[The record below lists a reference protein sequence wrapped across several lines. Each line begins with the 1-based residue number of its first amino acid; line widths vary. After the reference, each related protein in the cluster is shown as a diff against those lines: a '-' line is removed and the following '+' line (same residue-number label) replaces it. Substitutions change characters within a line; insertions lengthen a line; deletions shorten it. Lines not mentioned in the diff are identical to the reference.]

1 MLRPLHV
8 LSRVEGMF
16 GFVVGEVPKKGLG
29 GRKRQIWP
37 GLIRNES
44 LPRSQTEIH
53 SCLPHVDRSN
63 FVMGS

>member
-53 SCLPHVDRSN
+53 SLVSLMSTE
-63 FVMGS
+63 VIS